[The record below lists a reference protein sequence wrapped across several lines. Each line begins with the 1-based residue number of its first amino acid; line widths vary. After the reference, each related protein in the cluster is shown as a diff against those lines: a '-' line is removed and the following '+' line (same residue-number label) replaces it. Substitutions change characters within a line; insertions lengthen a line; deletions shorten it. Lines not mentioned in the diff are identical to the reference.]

1 MTRSDIL
8 SQLAAQSATL
18 KQRFGMRDLAVFGS
32 VARDEALPG
41 SDLDLLVSFDAPASF
56 DRFMGLKLYLEDA
69 LGMRVDLVTANALRP
84 EMRSQIERE
93 AIHVA

>member
-8 SQLAAQSATL
+8 RQLASQSATL

-69 LGMRVDLVTANALRP
+69 LGVRIDLVTANALRP